1 MKNIQKSLCNV
12 AVVLGLAAM
21 SSQAFAAEEPSLFND
36 GSAPAMTAPV
46 PAPSV
51 APVSSVPAPVAST
64 APVAS
69 KVSDSKKET
78 LDESS
83 ETQDNVLRQVS
94 VLQSKYMLKKVQK
107 DIEDLDGKKNDAQ
120 ANNQNIQ
127 NGSPMLGQGQSYNG
141 VMPSGLPP
149 MPSSQPVAPVAT
161 APIVV
166 KEPEPV
172 MNTTAIYSLG
182 NQAYAEINV
191 NGNKFVAKRGTK
203 LPNGYTVSAL
213 NDLGV
218 TLTKG
223 KRKIS
228 LPVVASSAVNDTS
241 ISTSTASSVLSGAP
255 SIMPIPQSR

>member
-21 SSQAFAAEEPSLFND
+21 SSQAFAAEEPSLFD

-51 APVSSVPAPVAST
+51 APASSVPAPVASP
-64 APVAS
+64 APEVA
-69 KVSDSKKET
+69 KATESKKED

-83 ETQDNVLRQVS
+83 QTQDNILRQVS

-107 DIEDLDGKKNDAQ
+107 DIQDLDGKKDEGQ
-120 ANNQNIQ
+120 ANNQNMQ
-127 NGSPMLGQGQSYNG
+127 NGSPMLGNQGFNNG
-141 VMPSGLPP
+141 SMMPSNLPP
-149 MPSSQPVAPVAT
+149 MPNSQPTTQAASVPV
-161 APIVV
+161 VV

-172 MNTTAIYSLG
+172 MTTTAIYSLG

-203 LPNGYTVSAL
+203 LPNGYTVSSL

-223 KRKIS
+223 KRKVS
-228 LPVVASSAVNDTS
+228 LPVVAASSSAAS
-241 ISTSTASSVLSGAP
+241 ESASTATPMASGAP
-255 SIMPIPQSR
+255 SIMPIPSYR

>member
-21 SSQAFAAEEPSLFND
+21 SSQAFAAEEPSLFD

-51 APVSSVPAPVAST
+51 APASSVPAP
-64 APVAS
+64 APEVVKATE
-69 KVSDSKKET
+69 SKKED

-83 ETQDNVLRQVS
+83 QTQDNILRQVS

-107 DIEDLDGKKNDAQ
+107 DIQDLDGKKDDGQ
-120 ANNQNIQ
+120 ANNQNMQ
-127 NGSPMLGQGQSYNG
+127 NGSPMLGNQGFNNG
-141 VMPSGLPP
+141 SMMPSNLPP
-149 MPSSQPVAPVAT
+149 MPTTQAAAAPV
-161 APIVV
+161 VV

-172 MNTTAIYSLG
+172 MTTTAIYSLG

-203 LPNGYTVSAL
+203 LPNGYTVSSL

-223 KRKIS
+223 KRKVS
-228 LPVVASSAVNDTS
+228 LPVVAASSSAAS
-241 ISTSTASSVLSGAP
+241 ESASTATPMASGAP
-255 SIMPIPQSR
+255 SIMPIPSYR

>member
-51 APVSSVPAPVAST
+51 APVSSVPAPVASP
-64 APVAS
+64 APEAV
-69 KVSDSKKET
+69 KTSDSKKEV

-107 DIEDLDGKKNDAQ
+107 DIEDLDGKKNDGQ
-120 ANNQNIQ
+120 ANSQNIQ
-127 NGSPMLGQGQSYNG
+127 NGSPMLGQGQAYNG
-141 VMPSGLPP
+141 GMMPSGLPP
-149 MPSSQPVAPVAT
+149 MPTSQPSVPVAT
-161 APIVV
+161 APVVV

-182 NQAYAEINV
+182 DQAYAEINV

-203 LPNGYTVSAL
+203 LPNGYTVSSL
-213 NDLGV
+213 NELGV

-228 LPVVASSAVNDTS
+228 LPVVATAAANESVSSSA
-241 ISTSTASSVLSGAP
+241 SVVSGAP
-255 SIMPIPQSR
+255 SIMPIPPSR